1 MRLTYFLTD
10 RFIKSKKRTRFI
22 SAISLITIIG
32 IAIGVTVVIMALTVL
47 DGFNHVVSR
56 KIVEMNSHIK
66 ITGFSNKPL
75 PGPEFFNDELTRSF
89 GGKIAAIEPFISK
102 LAIIKSKNLSEGV
115 TIIGMSKK
123 DIWSNLN
130 KFLINS
136 DTNFSSS
143 NSAVPIFIGKK
154 LAEKLFVKTGGKV
167 FLFSIK
173 NDKLPSIDNPP
184 VIKEFFV
191 AGIFESGISE
201 YDDLNAYIEMD
212 AAREMFGITGD
223 VSGYNI
229 KVSDITKV
237 ETLAERMQDFL
248 GYPFYVRSIFKVHQN
263 IFMWL
268 ELQKKPIPIILGLI
282 IFVAVF
288 NIIGTL
294 LMIVLER
301 TNSIGILRSLGFNR
315 NKIIKMFLI
324 NGAYITF
331 WGVLTGNLLALIL
344 SVLQDKFDIISLPN
358 KIYFVTRVPISID
371 INNYLL
377 ITAIT
382 IVISMTASLMP
393 AWIASKITPLKAI
406 RFD

>member
-1 MRLTYFLTD
+1 MRLTYFLTN
-10 RFIKSKKRTRFI
+10 RFLKSKKRTRFV

-32 IAIGVTVVIMALTVL
+32 IAIGVTVVIIALTVL
-47 DGFNHVVSR
+47 DGFNKVISQ

-75 PGPEFFNDELTRSF
+75 PGPEIFNDELTKSF
-89 GGKIAAIEPFISK
+89 GSEITNIEPFISK
-102 LAIIKSKNLSEGV
+102 LAIIKSRNLSEGV
-115 TIIGMSKK
+115 TIIGMDKK
-123 DIWSNLN
+123 DIGLNLN
-130 KFLINS
+130 KFLINP
-136 DTNFSSS
+136 DTNFSVRNTS
-143 NSAVPIFIGKK
+143 VPIFIGKK
-154 LAEKLFVKTGGKV
+154 LAEKLFVKPGSKV
-167 FLFSIK
+167 FLFSIR
-173 NDKLPSIDNPP
+173 NDKLPSIENPP
-184 VIKEFFV
+184 IIKEFIV

-212 AAREMFGITGD
+212 AAREMFGMIDD

-229 KVSDITKV
+229 KVRDIAKV
-237 ETLAERMQDFL
+237 ETVSEKMQDFL

-301 TNSIGILRSLGFNR
+301 TNSIGILRSLGYNR
-315 NKIIKMFLI
+315 KNIIKMFLI
-324 NGAYITF
+324 NGAFITF

-344 SVLQDKFDIISLPN
+344 SILQDKFDIISLPN
-358 KIYFVTRVPISID
+358 KIYFVTRVPISIELD
-371 INNYLL
+371 NYLL

-382 IVISMTASLMP
+382 IVISMTASLLP